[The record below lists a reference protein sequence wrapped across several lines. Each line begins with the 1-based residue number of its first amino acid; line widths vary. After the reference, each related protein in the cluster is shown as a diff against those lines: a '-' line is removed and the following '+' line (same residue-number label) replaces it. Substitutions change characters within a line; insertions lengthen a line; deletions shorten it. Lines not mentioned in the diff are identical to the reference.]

1 MLLRKKIL
9 ITLTFLALAL
19 TIFVPQTSAKGNEY
33 DAVCNHLKSKY
44 QAKKVKIPFMWLARF
59 AVGIVRPAGVKSF
72 KVTIFR
78 NLKFSPETLNEEMK
92 LTMRDSF
99 SDEWT
104 PILRVRSAN
113 GEQVFM
119 NMREAGKNVK
129 ILLVTINK
137 DEAVVVR
144 AKFNPDKLAK
154 FIENPKIF
162 GISLDG
168 REESSD
174 KNISI
179 ERDQN
184 SDKIIYE
191 DDSDDQDGDGD
202 ENTDNG
208 DGNVDPEAKL
218 N

>member
-9 ITLTFLALAL
+9 ITLTFLALAF
-19 TIFVPQTSAKGNEY
+19 TIAVPNAEARGNEF
-33 DAVCNHLKSKY
+33 DAVCKHIKTKY
-44 QAKKVKIPFMWLARF
+44 KAKKVKIPFMWLARF

-78 NLKFSPETLNEEMK
+78 NLQFSPQTLNDEMK
-92 LTMRDSF
+92 LVMRDAF

-104 PILRVRSAN
+104 PILRIRN
-113 GEQVFM
+113 DKGNQVYM
-119 NMREAGKNVK
+119 NMRESGKNLKV
-129 ILLVTINK
+129 LVVSIENN
-137 DEAVVVR
+137 EAVVVR

-168 REESSD
+168 KENDGS
-174 KNISI
+174 KNIKI
-179 ERDQN
+179 ENDKN

-191 DDSDDQDGDGD
+191 DEDEEDDDKQ
-202 ENTDNG
+202 NTD
-208 DGNVDPEAKL
+208 GN
-218 N
+218 